1 MSSLTNKQILLGVTG
16 GIAAYKSAELI
27 RRLQDLGA
35 NVRVIMTPGA
45 QEFITP
51 LTLQALSGNPVHTQL
66 LDPEAEAGMGHIELA
81 RWADLILI
89 APATA
94 DFIARLVNGN
104 GDDLLSTVCLAA
116 AAPICLAPAMN
127 QAMWKSPA
135 TQDNLSQL
143 AKRNIPCFGPA
154 SGTQACGDIG
164 PGRMLE
170 PNELAELTAQQFTC
184 GALSGKSVV
193 ITAGPTREAIDPV
206 RYISNHSSGKMG
218 YALAQAAIDAGAKVT
233 LISGPTNLSA
243 PEHSHFIAIDSAQQM
258 YDASMQA
265 LHECDLFIAS
275 AAVADYRPAT
285 LADQKIKKTGQDT
298 MIIELVKNP
307 DIVTAVAAHNPR
319 PMTVGFAAETQD
331 LITYARGK
339 LERKHLDAV
348 VANDVSQAGIGFNSD
363 ENAVTVV
370 WPDREQVLGQRS
382 KSQLARDLIEQ
393 FAQQLSPVTTP

>member
-1 MSSLTNKQILLGVTG
+1 
-16 GIAAYKSAELI
+16 
-27 RRLQDLGA
+27 
-35 NVRVIMTPGA
+35 
-45 QEFITP
+45 
-51 LTLQALSGNPVHTQL
+51 
-66 LDPEAEAGMGHIELA
+66 
-81 RWADLILI
+81 
-89 APATA
+89 
-94 DFIARLVNGN
+94 
-104 GDDLLSTVCLAA
+104 
-116 AAPICLAPAMN
+116 MN

-135 TQDNLSQL
+135 TQDNLSL
-143 AKRNIPCFGPA
+143 LEKRNIQCFGPA
-154 SGTQACGDIG
+154 SGTQACGDVG

-170 PNELAELTAQQFTC
+170 PNELAELTAQQFSS

-233 LISGPTNLSA
+233 LISGPTNLSP
-243 PEHSHFIAIDSAQQM
+243 PEHSQLIAIDSAQQM

-265 LHECDLFIAS
+265 LNDCDLFIAS

-298 MIIELVKNP
+298 MTIELVKNP
-307 DIVTAVAAHNPR
+307 DIVTAVAAHSPR

-339 LERKHLDAV
+339 LERKNLDVV
-348 VANDVSQAGIGFNSD
+348 VANDVSQSGIGFNSD

-370 WPDREQVLGQRS
+370 WPNREQVLEQRS
-382 KSQLARDLIEQ
+382 KSQLARDLIDQ
-393 FAQQLSPVTTP
+393 FAQQLSAPRT